1 MYVIAHDVYK
11 TISSFR
17 SMKINICLVKFMKS
31 VFFTEQQL
39 AMSSSNKYKELKQEM
54 QREKVRFTSLEKQYQ
69 DKVVGKDQEFQALQL
84 RMQTAINEN
93 MADRS
98 AMQARIQ
105 QLEMQL
111 GDQSRY
117 KQLIEVKT

>member
-1 MYVIAHDVYK
+1 
-11 TISSFR
+11 
-17 SMKINICLVKFMKS
+17 
-31 VFFTEQQL
+31 
-39 AMSSSNKYKELKQEM
+39 MSSSNKYKELKQEM